1 MKVEVAVLGPP
12 VPNSP
17 YGLCGRQ
24 ATLSSNSAEKET
36 QQVEICSGPS
46 PRFSLQRLWSMDTAL
61 YDLALRCYGPGMTLR
76 HSVFGR
82 KNPRTNSVV
91 NETEH
96 WLIPRPKI
104 VELSEALK

>member
-1 MKVEVAVLGPP
+1 MKVEVAVLGSP

-17 YGLCGRQ
+17 YGLCGRK

-46 PRFSLQRLWSMDTAL
+46 PRFSLQRLWFMDTAL
-61 YDLALRCYGPGMTLR
+61 YDFALRCYGPGMTLR
-76 HSVFGR
+76 HSVMGR

-96 WLIPRPKI
+96 WLISRPKI

>member
-1 MKVEVAVLGPP
+1 
-12 VPNSP
+12 
-17 YGLCGRQ
+17 
-24 ATLSSNSAEKET
+24 
-36 QQVEICSGPS
+36 
-46 PRFSLQRLWSMDTAL
+46 MDTAL

-76 HSVFGR
+76 HSVMGR
-82 KNPRTNSVV
+82 KHPRTNSVV